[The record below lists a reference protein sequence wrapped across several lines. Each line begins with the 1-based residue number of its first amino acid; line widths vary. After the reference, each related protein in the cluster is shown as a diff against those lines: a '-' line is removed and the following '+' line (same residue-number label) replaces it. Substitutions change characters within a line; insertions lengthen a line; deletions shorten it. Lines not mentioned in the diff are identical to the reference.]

1 VKQLAWA
8 LVIPLLSGCS
18 DLAAVSD
25 ISSRLVSA
33 SSSWDDVA
41 SDIAGSCQREQTLNP
56 ELRDCQTEQSASD
69 GMVGANALLRSYFQ
83 ALGDAAND
91 SNFSI
96 QPGLDTATS
105 SVANIPGINTD
116 QVQAASG
123 LFAALARIATESMR
137 ESTIRE
143 LIRHAPE
150 ARSLIRGLDA
160 PLVSRLGR
168 RFDSEQ
174 LQLRAQF
181 GRLILAQGDRVTDIQ
196 GLCTGSGAASFSG
209 TSFLLVQEYCRR
221 HALIEQRQQALS
233 DYQGSLQDADQ
244 ALAELQ
250 TSDTKLKGRAL
261 AKRLYHV
268 ASDLQSKVSAVRKAF
283 A

>member
-1 VKQLAWA
+1 MKQLAWA
-8 LVIPLLSGCS
+8 LVIPLLSSCS

-25 ISSRLVSA
+25 ISSRLVTA

-41 SDIAGSCQREQTLNP
+41 SDIAGSCQREQALNP
-56 ELRDCQTEQSASD
+56 ELRDCQSEQNASD

-91 SNFSI
+91 SNFVI
-96 QPGLDTATS
+96 QPGLDTATA

-123 LFAALARIATESMR
+123 LFAALAKVATEAMR
-137 ESTIRE
+137 ESTLRE

-150 ARSLIRGLDA
+150 ARSLIRELDA

-174 LQLRAQF
+174 IQLQAQF
-181 GRLILAQGDRVTDIQ
+181 GRLILAQGDRVVDMSS
-196 GLCTGSGAASFSG
+196 LCTGSGAASFSG
-209 TSFLLVQEYCRR
+209 TGFLLVQEYCRR
-221 HALIEQRQQALS
+221 HVLIEQRQQALS
-233 DYQGSLQDADQ
+233 DYQASLHDADA

-250 TSDTKLKGRAL
+250 TSETRLKGRAL

-268 ASDLQSKVSAVRKAF
+268 ASDLENKASAVRKAF

>member
-1 VKQLAWA
+1 VKKLAWA
-8 LVIPLLSGCS
+8 FIIPLLSSCS

-83 ALGDAAND
+83 ALGDAANE

-143 LIRHAPE
+143 WGPLGAKYDITMCTSCTAGRSATIRASTQRHPPCHA
-150 ARSLIRGLDA
+150 
-160 PLVSRLGR
+160 
-168 RFDSEQ
+168 
-174 LQLRAQF
+174 
-181 GRLILAQGDRVTDIQ
+181 
-196 GLCTGSGAASFSG
+196 
-209 TSFLLVQEYCRR
+209 
-221 HALIEQRQQALS
+221 
-233 DYQGSLQDADQ
+233 
-244 ALAELQ
+244 
-250 TSDTKLKGRAL
+250 
-261 AKRLYHV
+261 
-268 ASDLQSKVSAVRKAF
+268 SATPM
-283 A
+283 

>member
-1 VKQLAWA
+1 VT
-8 LVIPLLSGCS
+8 
-18 DLAAVSD
+18 
-25 ISSRLVSA
+25 A

-56 ELRDCQTEQSASD
+56 ELRDCQAEQSAAD

-91 SNFSI
+91 SNFVI
-96 QPGLDTATS
+96 APGLDTATAS
-105 SVANIPGINTD
+105 IANIPGINSD

-123 LFAALARIATESMR
+123 LFAALAKVATEAMR
-137 ESTIRE
+137 ESTLRE

-150 ARSLIRGLDA
+150 ARSLIRELDA

-174 LQLRAQF
+174 IQLQAQF

-209 TSFLLVQEYCRR
+209 TGFLLVQEYCRR
-221 HALIEQRQQALS
+221 HALIERRQQALS
-233 DYQGSLQDADQ
+233 DYQASLHDADS
-244 ALAELQ
+244 ALGELQ
-250 TSDTKLKGRAL
+250 TSESKLKGRAL

-268 ASDLQSKVSAVRKAF
+268 ASDLESKASAVRKAF